1 MKKWLIM
8 LCSTESINKNVH
20 KLSYELR
27 SIWKFESWHLDQIW
41 ALCDFLKFMTEMEKW
56 DLLII
61 CERNISG
68 KMCK

>member
-1 MKKWLIM
+1 MAHYIVWHRKY
-8 LCSTESINKNVH
+8 SENVH

-41 ALCDFLKFMTEMEKW
+41 ALCDFPKFMTEMEKW

-61 CERNISG
+61 YERVFL
-68 KMCK
+68 